1 MTLSKS
7 QQTLIAKAR
16 NAGSSEMAVPL
27 TDDDCAFLISVIVR
41 DLHVEALFPEIR
53 FNDVPE
59 FFSTP
64 RHRSVTGI
72 YSLPLD
78 DAFDRLFSSVQDAD
92 TYFSCLAA
100 LYKARLKYKQI
111 LQRQPFP
118 TFDQVG
124 PRGLL
129 QYGTLSPQ
137 SLTALLYWRK
147 WLYDLDNRAAQDTG
161 YLFEPILAHSIGGAP
176 VSSRKSPIKRHNDAR
191 KGRQVDCIRGRRAY
205 EFKLRVTIAA
215 SGQGRWREELDFPV
229 DCSRS
234 GYEPVLVVLDPTP
247 NPKLD
252 ELCNVFRKYGGN
264 VYIGDEAWE
273 HLESEAGKTMAVFL
287 EKYVRGPLETLMEFA
302 DNDPCDLSL
311 QYRGDNVVLSIGDE
325 KLIIDRSHAGVQAD
339 EEASG
344 FPDDVADDL
353 PGMS

>member
-27 TDDDCAFLISVIVR
+27 TDDDCAFLIAVIVR

-100 LYKARLKYKQI
+100 LYKARLKYEQI
-111 LQRQPFP
+111 LQ
-118 TFDQVG
+118 
-124 PRGLL
+124 
-129 QYGTLSPQ
+129 
-137 SLTALLYWRK
+137 RK

-252 ELCNVFRKYGGN
+252 ELCNVFREYGGN
-264 VYIGDEAWE
+264 IYIGDEAWE
-273 HLESEAGKTMAVFL
+273 HLESEAGETMAVFL

-311 QYRGDNVVLSIGDE
+311 QCRGDDVVLSIGED

-339 EEASG
+339 EEASD